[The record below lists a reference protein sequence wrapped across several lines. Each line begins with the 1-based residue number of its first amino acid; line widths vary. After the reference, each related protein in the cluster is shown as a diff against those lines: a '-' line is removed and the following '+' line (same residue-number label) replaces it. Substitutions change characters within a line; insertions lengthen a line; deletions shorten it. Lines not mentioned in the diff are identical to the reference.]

1 MNDKLNPNLER
12 ALEDLKRVPERNP
25 QAAAR
30 GRARF
35 LTEAAELQPVSGRA
49 KARQTGWNI
58 RPQKERL
65 AMNALISILV
75 VFTLLLSGGA
85 TTVYAAQ
92 DDLPGQA
99 LYPLKTWSEDVRLQ
113 LTADPNRQIE
123 LLMDFA
129 QRRVEEMLALTV
141 RGLIPPAEVQARLE
155 AHLGQ
160 ALQIAA
166 GLDDTAMQAAIQ
178 RIHTALQNDLQ
189 IMLQAGGDAS
199 ANLIQARQTIET
211 RLRLVESGQ
220 ADPQGFRQTVRQEQR
235 LQQGQTATPPSE
247 NGNQDGQGGPARTPV
262 PPQTPGGPRQP
273 EQTPHPTAQPDPRG
287 TPGGQGQG
295 GPRP

>member
-1 MNDKLNPNLER
+1 MNDKLDPNLER
-12 ALEDLKRVPERNP
+12 AFEDLKRVPARDP

-35 LTEAAELQPVSGRA
+35 LTEAAELQAVSGRA

-65 AMNALISILV
+65 AMNALISILI
-75 VFTLLLSGGA
+75 VFMLLLGGGA

-113 LTADPNRQIE
+113 LTADPEQEID

-129 QRRVEEMLALTV
+129 QRRVEEMLALTAQ
-141 RGLIPPAEVQARLE
+141 GLTPPAEVQVRLE

-166 GLDDTAMQAAIQ
+166 GLDDTAMQAAMQ

-235 LQQGQTATPPSE
+235 LQQGQTATPTT
-247 NGNQDGQGGPARTPV
+247 GHGDQDGQGGPARTPV

-273 EQTPHPTAQPDPRG
+273 EQTPHPTAQPAPRG
-287 TPGGQGQG
+287 TPGGQGRG